1 MLKQMGKGRDKR
13 KRVANRKEQLLR
25 KLEATPDE
33 PPPSSPDDFDALV
46 FAPLKPK
53 PYSSSGA
60 IALDEPEEPEDD
72 SAIGYRK
79 NH

>member
-13 KRVANRKEQLLR
+13 KRVANRKEHRLR
-25 KLEATPDE
+25 KLEAIPDE

-46 FAPLKPK
+46 FAPLKPR

-60 IALDEPEEPEDD
+60 IALNEPEEPEDD

>member
-1 MLKQMGKGRDKR
+1 MGKGRDKR
-13 KRVANRKEQLLR
+13 KRVANRKKHHLR
-25 KLEATPDE
+25 KLEAIPDE
-33 PPPSSPDDFDALV
+33 PPPASPDDFDALV

-60 IALDEPEEPEDD
+60 IALDEPEEPEND

-79 NH
+79 NQ